1 MNPVMML
8 LLSAACVG
16 IGIAFWNE
24 KWGVLLPSLKK
35 MDPEKKDIRKVYRAN
50 AVEMF
55 ALAVCC
61 LVVWAGALA
70 RSRFIINAGVILTL
84 AVVAVSLVYENTG
97 NRFDRK

>member
-35 MDPEKKDIRKVYRAN
+35 MDPEKKDIRKVYRTN

-55 ALAVCC
+55 ALAICC
-61 LVVWAGALA
+61 LVTWAGALV
-70 RSRFIINAGVILTL
+70 RSRFLLNGGMVLVAV
-84 AVVAVSLVYENTG
+84 VVAVSLVYENTG